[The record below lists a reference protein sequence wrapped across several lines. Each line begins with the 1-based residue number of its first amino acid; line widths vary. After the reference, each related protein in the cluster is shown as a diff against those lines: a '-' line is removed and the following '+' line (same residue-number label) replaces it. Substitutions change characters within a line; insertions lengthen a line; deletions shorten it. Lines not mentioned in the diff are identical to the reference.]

1 MAHDS
6 HAVTHARTLP
16 ADLSAP
22 AFVEGWKSRA
32 VIVTVVFLVL
42 TVILAFLGQSQDGLG
57 WEHFMRA
64 WVLGLMMT
72 FGWTVGGLA
81 LLMVQYC
88 SGGKWGLLLRR
99 PLEAMSRCLPVVV
112 MYWAVPAVSIYIGGI
127 GRKLYLWSQ
136 FPTEADTASALKAG
150 LITEMQAHCID
161 FKRGMLNPNMFMIIS
176 VMCFAIWFFYQRRL
190 NKMSMVRD
198 SQGPETTPYW
208 IKKFE
213 NLSGP
218 GIVVYALSMTAAV
231 IYWVMSMD
239 VTWFSSVYGL
249 LFLVGQGYSV
259 LALGIIVSLSLSKAE
274 PFKTILRMTEQH
286 DLGKLTFAFVMLN
299 IYLAFG
305 QFLIIWS
312 GNLPEEIPWYLDRI
326 RGHWGIIITL
336 DFIFHWLIP
345 FSMLLSR
352 DIKRNKKRL
361 IRVCQWM
368 IFAKAFDLFW
378 LIEPNFKDAAR
389 NLHFSWGILEYAT
402 LPVAMSAFWIAYF
415 CIQLQR
421 RPLVQ
426 VNDPHT
432 AEILE
437 PEHAHA

>member
-1 MAHDS
+1 
-6 HAVTHARTLP
+6 V
-16 ADLSAP
+16 
-22 AFVEGWKSRA
+22 AFS
-32 VIVTVVFLVL
+32 VL
-42 TVILAFLGQSQDGLG
+42 AALLAFLDRSIDHVL
-57 WEHFMRA
+57 RA
-64 WVLGLMMT
+64 WVLGLVLT
-72 FGWTVGGLA
+72 FGWSVGGLA

-99 PLEAMSRCLPVVV
+99 PLEAMTRTLPLVFAYWIVVALTQGRLY
-112 MYWAVPAVSIYIGGI
+112 MWANHALVDDGVS
-127 GRKLYLWSQ
+127 K
-136 FPTEADTASALKAG
+136 G
-150 LITEMQAHCID
+150 LIPPEQLEAINHAIA
-161 FKRGMLNPNMFMIIS
+161 FKRPMLNPTMFW
-176 VMCFAIWFFYQRRL
+176 VAGLVCFAIWAFYTWRL
-190 NKMSMVRD
+190 NSMAMKREAD
-198 SQGPETTPYW
+198 SPAPGSPRTGPGPWGGNTPYW
-208 IKKFE
+208 IKKLE

-218 GIVVYALSMTAAV
+218 GIVVYSLTMTAAV

-249 LFLVGQGYSV
+249 LFLVGQGFSV
-259 LALGIIVSLSLSKAE
+259 LAFSIIVTISLSRYE
-274 PFKTILRMTEQH
+274 PFATLLRQTEQH

-312 GNLPEEIPWYLDRI
+312 GNLPEEINWYLDRI

-336 DFIFHWLIP
+336 DFIFHWVIP
-345 FSMLLSR
+345 FSLLLSR

-361 IRVCQWM
+361 VRVCQWM

-389 NLHFSWGILEYAT
+389 NLHFSFGILEYIAVPAA
-402 LPVAMSAFWIAYF
+402 LVSFWIAYF
-415 CIQLQR
+415 ASQLKT

-426 VNDPHT
+426 TNDPHL

>member
-1 MAHDS
+1 MAHES
-6 HAVTHARTLP
+6 HAVSHARTLP

-22 AFVEGWKSRA
+22 AFVDGWKSRA
-32 VIVTVVFLVL
+32 VMTGAICMVL
-42 TVILAFLGQSQDGLG
+42 TVILAFLGQAEDGLG
-57 WEHFMRA
+57 WDHFLRA
-64 WVLGLMMT
+64 WMLGLMLT
-72 FGWTVGGLA
+72 FGFAVGGLA

-99 PLEAMSRCLPVVV
+99 PLEAMSRTLPMIFVF
-112 MYWAVPAVSIYIGGI
+112 WLVPVIFMK
-127 GRKLYLWSQ
+127 RLYLWAQ
-136 FPTEADTASALKAG
+136 FKDDAGTAAALKAG
-150 LITEMQAHCID
+150 LITEAQKHCID
-161 FKRGMLNPNMFMIIS
+161 FKRAMLNPDMF
-176 VMCFAIWFFYQRRL
+176 VTVGLMCFIIWFFYQWRLTRMADRR
-190 NKMSMVRD
+190 D
-198 SQGPETTPYW
+198 TEGPETTPYW

-218 GIVVYALSMTAAV
+218 GIVVYALTMSAAA

-249 LFLVGQGYSV
+249 LFLVGQGYQV
-259 LALGIIVSLSLSKAE
+259 LALGIIVALALSKGE
-274 PFKTILRMTEQH
+274 PFKTILRQTEQH
-286 DLGKLTFAFVMLN
+286 DLGKLAFAFVMLN

-326 RGHWGIIITL
+326 RGDWGIIITL

-345 FSMLLSR
+345 FTMLLSR

-361 IRVCQWM
+361 TRVCQWM

-378 LIEPNFKDAAR
+378 LIEPNYKDAAR

-402 LPVAMSAFWIAYF
+402 LPVAMTAFWVSYF
-415 CIQLQR
+415 CVQLKR